1 MIPKTRI
8 SYIAGRNFETEF
20 IFNASRSSGPGGQ
33 HVNKV
38 STRIEL
44 RFDITSSL
52 LLREEEKIIVMSKL
66 ASRISKEGILILVSQ
81 SERSQYD
88 NKTKVTE
95 KFYKLLEKA
104 LTPAKKRKP
113 TRPTAASKAKRLDSK
128 RIRSEKKKF
137 RKITDQSIQD

>member
-1 MIPKTRI
+1 MASEIFK
-8 SYIAGRNFETEF
+8 GRDFYQEF
-20 IFNASRSSGPGGQ
+20 VFNATRSSGPGGQ

-44 RFDITSSL
+44 RFDVLASHL
-52 LLREEEKIIVMSKL
+52 LQDEEKNVILGKL

-81 SERSQYD
+81 SERSQHD
-88 NKTKVTE
+88 NKTKVIE

-113 TRPTAASKAKRLDSK
+113 THRTASSKAKRLEAK

-137 RKITDQSIQD
+137 RKSTDQSIPD